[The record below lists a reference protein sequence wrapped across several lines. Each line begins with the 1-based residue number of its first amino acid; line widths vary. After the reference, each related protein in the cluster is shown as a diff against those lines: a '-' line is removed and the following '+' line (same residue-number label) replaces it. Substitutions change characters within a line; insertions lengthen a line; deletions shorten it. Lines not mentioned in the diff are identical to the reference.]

1 MLAILLCFSKYT
13 CLNFAL
19 FASQKVP
26 GMWHSPFNLKT
37 YVDYGNIIHFAV
49 NVWTLVGR
57 FDMGRNIRR
66 MGCLCQPV
74 TPWSNLLQQNE
85 SYFHNLHIN
94 WDWMDYVM
102 SLEHF
107 VRQKVRN
114 FDVWWLGDIC
124 LAQLNFRIAHSYFQ
138 APSCMLWEDL
148 LYGCIINHNIATYLV
163 NYVFVHHYHL

>member
-1 MLAILLCFSKYT
+1 MFGPWWAGLTRAEIYAKL
-13 CLNFAL
+13 
-19 FASQKVP
+19 
-26 GMWHSPFNLKT
+26 G
-37 YVDYGNIIHFAV
+37 
-49 NVWTLVGR
+49 
-57 FDMGRNIRR
+57 R

-74 TPWSNLLQQNE
+74 TPWWSNLLQQNE

-114 FDVWWLGDIC
+114 FDVWVYYGLVTYASLSSIF
-124 LAQLNFRIAHSYFQ
+124 AYSTYSYFQ
-138 APSCMLWEDL
+138 APSCMLWKDL
-148 LYGCIINHNIATYLV
+148 LYWCIINHNIATYLV